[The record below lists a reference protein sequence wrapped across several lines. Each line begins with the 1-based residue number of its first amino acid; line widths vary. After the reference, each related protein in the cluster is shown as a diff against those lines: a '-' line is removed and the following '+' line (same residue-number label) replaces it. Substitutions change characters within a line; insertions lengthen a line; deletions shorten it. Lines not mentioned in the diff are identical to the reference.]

1 MKMGAEY
8 QLNESMFNMILI
20 LIDSFVSHS
29 LLWLSLSLDLWI
41 QSLTTQH
48 SSDMPWYLY
57 GFSSLNSFNNL
68 LLMF

>member
-29 LLWLSLSLDLWI
+29 LLSLSLSLLI
-41 QSLTTQH
+41 S
-48 SSDMPWYLY
+48 
-57 GFSSLNSFNNL
+57 GFNR
-68 LLMF
+68 